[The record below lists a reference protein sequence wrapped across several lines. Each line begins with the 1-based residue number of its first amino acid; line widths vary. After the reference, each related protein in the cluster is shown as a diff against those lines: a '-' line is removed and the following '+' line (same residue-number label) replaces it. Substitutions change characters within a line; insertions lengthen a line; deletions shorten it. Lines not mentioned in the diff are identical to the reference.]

1 MKTYLYRIQIKHH
14 FMILLLCTLISVIL
28 PLSLQAD
35 NQTFFD
41 LRNWDGENFVT
52 SVKSQ
57 QGGTC
62 WTFGA
67 MAAIEGNMLLT
78 GNWTASGEEGEP
90 NLAEYHLDWW
100 NGFNNHYNEDIW
112 PQTGGLTI
120 HLGGDYRVSSAYLS
134 RGEGAVREIDAPTY
148 ENPSPRSDHS
158 YHYFYVPHIEWYT
171 AGSFLQNINLIK
183 SKIMENGVMGTCMA
197 YNSAFIQNNTHY
209 QPNSSDMDPN
219 HAVAIIGWNDHWRT
233 QADEAGAWIVKNSWG
248 TNWGDDGFFYISYY
262 DKHATQHPEMGAV
275 SFIDAQPLSYD
286 KIYYHDYHG
295 WRDTKAEIHTAMN
308 AFTSALNNLG
318 DEYLTA
324 VSCFTAAE
332 NVQLIISVYDSF
344 IDNVLTNL
352 MYTDTAFFQHP
363 GFHTIPLD
371 EEIPLWDT
379 MTRDFYVQIQMDRG
393 GHAFDRT
400 SVVPVLL
407 GGDSK
412 TLVESTA
419 APGESFFL
427 SDTGWTDFIKIEP
440 TGNFCIKALTNVYNS
455 SSTDG
460 HNPDIPTENRL
471 MQNYP
476 NPFNA
481 TAQIDYQLKEAG
493 IIYLAIYDI
502 SGREVQLLVNDYKAA
517 GYHSVSFNAKNL
529 PSGVYFYRLESGNLN
544 LTKKLSILK

>member
-1 MKTYLYRIQIKHH
+1 MKEFTEANKLKYSFIFFSI
-14 FMILLLCTLISVIL
+14 ILSISVLL
-28 PLSLQAD
+28 PNIIQA
-35 NQTFFD
+35 QIPTYFD
-41 LRNWDGENFVT
+41 LRNWDGENYVT

-78 GNWTASGEEGEP
+78 ENWTASGEEGEP

-100 NGFNNHYNEDIW
+100 NGFNDHYNEDIW
-112 PQTGGLTI
+112 PQTGGLTV
-120 HLGGDYRVSSAYLS
+120 HLGGDYRVTSAYLS

-148 ENPSPRSDHS
+148 ENPSPRSDPS
-158 YHYFYVPHIEWYT
+158 YRYFYVPHIEWYT

-183 SKIMENGVMGTCMA
+183 NKIMENGVMGTCMA
-197 YNSAFIQNNTHY
+197 YNSAFIQSNTHY

-219 HAVAIIGWNDHWRT
+219 HAVAIVGWNDHWRT
-233 QADEAGAWIVKNSWG
+233 QADETGAWIVKNSWG

-262 DKHATQHPEMGAV
+262 DKHATQHPEMGAI
-275 SFIDAQPLSYD
+275 SFIDAAPLPYD

-295 WRDTKAEIHTAMN
+295 WRDTDTSNHTAMN
-308 AFTSALNNLG
+308 AFTAAMSEHG

-324 VSCFTAAE
+324 ISCFTAAE
-332 NVQLIISVYDSF
+332 NVQVIVSVFDSF
-344 IDNVLTNL
+344 LENVPSGLL
-352 MYTDTAFFQHP
+352 HRDTAFFQHS
-363 GFHTIPLD
+363 GFHTIPLG
-371 EEIPLWDT
+371 EEIPLNDIG
-379 MTRDFYVQIQMDRG
+379 DFYIQVNLDRG
-393 GHAFDRT
+393 GHPFDRT

-412 TLVESTA
+412 TLVESAA

-427 SDTGWTDFIKIEP
+427 SDTGWTDFTEIEE
-440 TGNFCIKALTNVYNS
+440 TGNFCIKALTTVHNA

-460 HNPDIPTENRL
+460 YDPYIPTESRL
-471 MQNYP
+471 LQNYP

-481 TAQIDYQLKEAG
+481 ATRIDYELTKAG
-493 IIYLAIYDI
+493 KVRLTVYDI
-502 SGREVQLLVNDYKAA
+502 TGREIQLLVNDYKAA
-517 GYHSVSFNAKNL
+517 GYHSVTFNAERL
-529 PSGVYFYRLESGNLN
+529 PSGIYFYHLESSNLK